1 MGALQVDSKDLKVLA
16 KELSQFKG
24 ENLVK
29 ELHDGL
35 RKAAL
40 PVVPD
45 MRAAIM
51 AIPSKG
57 VQGGG
62 RSTRIAHK
70 FARASAKSKANP
82 KSMGKFQAKSGLRQ
96 AIAAAVQVSV
106 SATGGDVSIRVNGS
120 AMPEGQR
127 GLPFQMDGGRPWK
140 HPIFG
145 IKGTSVSQE
154 AHPFFDGA
162 IISHIPRIEQEVN
175 VAMDRANERLA
186 KGV

>member
-1 MGALQVDSKDLKVLA
+1 MGALHVDSKDLKALS

-40 PVVPD
+40 PVIPD

-57 VQGGG
+57 AQGGG
-62 RSTRIAHK
+62 RMTRIAHK
-70 FARASAKSKANP
+70 YARASAKSKANP
-82 KSMGKFQAKSGLRQ
+82 KSMGKFEAKSGLRQ

-106 SATGGDVSIRVNGS
+106 SATGGAVSIRVNGS

-140 HPIFG
+140 HPVFG
-145 IKGTSVSQE
+145 IKGTSVTQE
-154 AHPFFDGA
+154 AHPFFDSA
-162 IISHIPRIEQEVN
+162 IISHIPRIANEVDA
-175 VAMDRANERLA
+175 AMDKANEKLA
-186 KGV
+186 RGL

>member
-1 MGALQVDSKDLKVLA
+1 MGALQVESKDLKALA

-40 PVVPD
+40 PVVPE
-45 MRAAIM
+45 MRAAVM

-70 FARASAKSKANP
+70 YARASAKSKANP
-82 KSMGKFQAKSGLRQ
+82 RSMGKFAGKSGLRQ

-106 SATGGDVSIRVNGS
+106 SATGGQVNIRVNGS

-145 IKGTSVSQE
+145 IKGTSVTQE
-154 AHPFFDGA
+154 AHPFFDSA
-162 IISHIPRIEQEVN
+162 IISHLPRIESEVN
-175 VAMDRANERLA
+175 VAMDRANQQLA
-186 KGV
+186 KGI